1 MYPQWLP
8 SGRSDCL
15 CLSLAAA
22 AAEIANETGLL
33 VHRRLVSLN
42 SIVAF
47 ADDSNNVRLLM

>member
-1 MYPQWLP
+1 VYSQWLP

-47 ADDSNNVRLLM
+47 ADVSIDVI

>member
-1 MYPQWLP
+1 VYPQWLP

-22 AAEIANETGLL
+22 AAAIANETGLL

-47 ADDSNNVRLLM
+47 AVVSIDVR